1 MNSYSRAAL
10 ATTAVIAS
18 LAAAS
23 AVRAADTVRGDYR
36 TRTAIA
42 VARPT
47 VLPTGSLR
55 ENATLDYPH
64 DRDCYAVEYERGRTY
79 GVLADSGDAVW
90 DVRVEV
96 LDAQGRA
103 LADASYRSEDGGND
117 ETTAFVERTAS
128 YTGRHVVCVSGAPD
142 PEAAAA
148 YGGGD
153 YETLT
158 FATFTECPAFA
169 DAHCNLRLGRRLL
182 YQGAYFDE
190 DGFNFRAE
198 AGRTYTFRPYENR
211 GYGWCVQ
218 VYSSR
223 NVRLA
228 GGCGLRFTGDALS
241 WRSPGTGTA
250 RVVVSGEGYVWDPA
264 GGLPL
269 EVVRR

>member
-1 MNSYSRAAL
+1 MRAS
-10 ATTAVIAS
+10 TAAFLLMIAPH
-18 LAAAS
+18 AAW
-23 AVRAADTVRGDYR
+23 AADTDTVRGDH
-36 TRTAIA
+36 RTAARIE
-42 VARPT
+42 VARPE
-47 VLPTGSLR
+47 LLSTGSLR

-64 DRDCYAVEYERGRTY
+64 DRDCYAVDYERGRTY
-79 GVLADSGDAVW
+79 GVLADSGGVW
-90 DVRVEV
+90 DVRVEL

-103 LADASYRSEDGGND
+103 LASGSYFSGDGGND
-117 ETTAFVERTAS
+117 ETTAFVERTAT
-128 YTGRHVVCVSGAPD
+128 YTGRHVVCVTGRPD

-153 YETLT
+153 REVLT
-158 FATFTECPAFA
+158 FATFTECPVSG

-190 DGFNFRAE
+190 DGFAFRAE

-211 GYGWCVQ
+211 GYFWCVQ

-228 GGCGLRFTGDALS
+228 SECLRFVGDALS

>member
-1 MNSYSRAAL
+1 VELLDGSGR
-10 ATTAVIAS
+10 S
-18 LAAAS
+18 LAS
-23 AVRAADTVRGDYR
+23 
-36 TRTAIA
+36 
-42 VARPT
+42 
-47 VLPTGSLR
+47 
-55 ENATLDYPH
+55 
-64 DRDCYAVEYERGRTY
+64 
-79 GVLADSGDAVW
+79 
-90 DVRVEV
+90 
-96 LDAQGRA
+96 
-103 LADASYRSEDGGND
+103 ASYFSRDGGTD

-128 YTGRHVVCVSGAPD
+128 YTGRHVACVTGAPD

-153 YETLT
+153 RETLT
-158 FATFTECPAFA
+158 FATFTECPVLA
-169 DAHCNLRLGRRLL
+169 DAHCNLRLGRRLV

-211 GYGWCVQ
+211 GYFWCVQ

-228 GGCGLRFTGDALS
+228 SECLRFVGDALS